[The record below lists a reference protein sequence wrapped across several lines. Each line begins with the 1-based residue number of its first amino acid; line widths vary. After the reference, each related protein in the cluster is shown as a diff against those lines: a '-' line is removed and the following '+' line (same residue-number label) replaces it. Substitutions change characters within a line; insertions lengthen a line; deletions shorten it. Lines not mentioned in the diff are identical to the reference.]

1 MTNVTSAP
9 GLGFVTG
16 TGIGTG
22 GFESRPKLR
31 RGTGTGSGT
40 GGKIDESGTG
50 DVGYGRD
57 ICQ

>member
-1 MTNVTSAP
+1 MTSEPA
-9 GLGFVTG
+9 LGFVTG
-16 TGIGTG
+16 TGTGTG